1 MEQLKHIVIIT
12 IKNHLNFI
20 FYIKEKGVMRIT
32 EKTINF
38 PIVFHF
44 HQPVDNFGHVIEDCY
59 QKSYG
64 PLIDTIFKH
73 PEVKVTLHFS
83 GNLLEWFIEHK
94 PELIDKIKKM
104 AQRGQ
109 IEIIGG
115 GYYEPIFA
123 IIPNRDKIAQM
134 RKLSNLIKTEFG
146 LEVKGAWLSER
157 VWEPTYPSFLSE
169 VGLEYVIVDDNHFR
183 SCGITQEGTL
193 YSYITEDEGKT
204 LRIFPINE
212 PIRYLT
218 PWKPTYLTVDYLKS
232 VANEKGDRI
241 ALLISDA
248 EKMGVWGTTHL
259 FCYVEGKG
267 HEDGDNG
274 KPFVTAFFEQIEK
287 NQWIKSL
294 TLSEYMDKYPAKD
307 LVYLPTASYD
317 KMEEWVLPTEI
328 RKNFKRVR
336 KELKDDPEQEEIYQ
350 FLKGGFWRY
359 FLVKYPE
366 SNNMHKKMLHVRE
379 KLLKI
384 EEKIRQLKDSSLIS
398 KIKPKV
404 LKTWDEIYKAQC
416 NDCYWHGMFGG
427 VYLQFLR
434 FSVYTHLI
442 NAEKLIDEM
451 NGIELSRGSSYI
463 SIEPLDF
470 NKDSKLDVLIESEI
484 LNVYFNPSEGGTIFE
499 LDYKPKSYNLLNTL
513 TRWPEAYHESDKIEQ
528 SELMVDRYRR
538 SMLRLRLLHD
548 DVTFEQLQSDEYYEF
563 GDFVNGNF
571 KVSRSEI
578 DGKRATLEM
587 EMIGG
592 IKDTESDEKIQCTIT
607 KQIVVVD
614 DEIEIFV
621 NGTLAEGSRD
631 EDVLRRILAKLYVAI
646 DLPFFFNGDS
656 RTFQWETEDSI
667 SETMTKKTLME
678 PFQYKGSNFKAYD
691 ETYDLTLDIDIDSN
705 SEWQQINHFPIIAY
719 AYTDV
724 GYKKIYQGLNVTPCF
739 KLDKNFE
746 IKVKLKIS

>member
-1 MEQLKHIVIIT
+1 M
-12 IKNHLNFI
+12 
-20 FYIKEKGVMRIT
+20 
-32 EKTINF
+32 
-38 PIVFHF
+38 
-44 HQPVDNFGHVIEDCY
+44 
-59 QKSYG
+59 
-64 PLIDTIFKH
+64 
-73 PEVKVTLHFS
+73 TLHFS
-83 GNLLEWFIEHK
+83 GNLLEWFIENK
-94 PELIDKIKKM
+94 PELIEKVKAM
-104 AQRGQ
+104 AKRGQ

-123 IIPNRDKIAQM
+123 IIPRRDRIAQM
-134 RKLSNLIKTEFG
+134 RKLSNLIKTKFG
-146 LEVKGAWLSER
+146 LVVKGAWLSER
-157 VWEPTYPSFLSE
+157 VWEPNYPSFLTE

-204 LRIFPINE
+204 LRVFPINE

-218 PWKPTYLTVDYLKS
+218 PWKPTYMTIDYLQS
-232 VANEKGDRI
+232 VADEKGDRI

-248 EKMGVWGTTHL
+248 EKMGVWGSTHE
-259 FCYVEGKG
+259 FCYIDGKG

-274 KPFVTAFFEQIEK
+274 KPFVTAFFEQIE
-287 NQWIKSL
+287 NNHWIKST
-294 TLSEYMDKYPAKD
+294 TLSEYLGKYPAKD

-328 RKNFKRVR
+328 RKNFKKVR
-336 KELKDDPEQEEIYQ
+336 KALKEDPEQEETYQ

-366 SNNMHKKMLHVRE
+366 SNNMHKKMLYVRK

-384 EEKIRQLKDSSLIS
+384 EEKIRHLKDSSLIL

-451 NGIELSRGSSYI
+451 NGIDLSRRSSYM

-470 NKDSKLDVLIESEI
+470 NKDSKMDVLIESEV

-513 TRWPEAYHESDKIEQ
+513 SRWPEAYHESDKVEK

-538 SMLRLRLLHD
+538 SMLRLRFLHD
-548 DVTFEQLQSDEYYEF
+548 DISFEQLQSDDYYEF
-563 GDFVNGNF
+563 GDFINGDF
-571 KVSRSEI
+571 KVFKSEL
-578 DGKRATLEM
+578 DGKKATLEM
-587 EMIGG
+587 CKVGS
-592 IKDTESDEKIQCTIT
+592 IKDTDSDERVRCTVS
-607 KQIVVVD
+607 KKIVVEDNVID
-614 DEIEIFV
+614 IIINGNIGIVPGKEEI
-621 NGTLAEGSRD
+621 LK
-631 EDVLRRILAKLYVAI
+631 RILTNIYVAI
-646 DLPFFFNGDS
+646 DIPFFFNGDTE
-656 RTFQWETEDSI
+656 TFQWETNDSI
-667 SETMTKKTLME
+667 SEVIAKKTLMV
-678 PFQYKGSNFKAYD
+678 PFQYKGSHFKAYD
-691 ETYDLTLDIDIDSN
+691 ETYDLSFEITINSN
-705 SEWQQINHFPIIAY
+705 MEWQQINHFPIIAY
-719 AYTDV
+719 ACTDV
-724 GYKKIYQGLNVTPCF
+724 GYKKLYQGLNMALCF
-739 KLDKNFE
+739 NLNKNFE
-746 IKVKLKIS
+746 IKLKLKVY